1 MAAFC
6 DYAEIDVEAG
16 KGGDGLLS
24 FRREKFIPYGGP
36 DGGNGGHGG
45 AICFIADENINTLSE
60 FRTHKRFKAPDGEK
74 GGAALCA
81 GANGEDLVLA
91 VPVGTIVKE
100 NDQIIADL
108 STPNQIAKIA
118 SGGRGGYGNAHFISS
133 TRQAPGFAELGED
146 GEKKKLALEL
156 KLIADV
162 GLVGYPSVG
171 KSTLISVISNAK
183 PKIADYP
190 FTTLIP
196 NLGVVRFDDFDF
208 VVADIPGLIEG
219 AHEGKGLGTEFLR
232 HIQRTRILIHI
243 LDVQRMDIVADYHAI
258 RNELVTFDPLLG
270 TKPEVIV
277 LNKVDTIDEGALELL
292 VKSLVEAKIVKK
304 EKDVFSISAATHK
317 NLSPLLYH
325 IGNSLKKLPKVRFEH
340 IEEEDDSA
348 IAILKPHLD
357 EGIRSYVVERVSET
371 EIVIRGKRIEQIA
384 NMTNSSNPEGMMR
397 LFDVF
402 KKIGILRLLRREQ
415 GNNEV
420 KVKIGKLSIP
430 YEDIPFQL

>member
-1 MAAFC
+1 MSVFC
-6 DYAEIDVEAG
+6 DYADIEVEAG

-36 DGGNGGHGG
+36 DGGNGGQGA
-45 AICFIADENINTLSE
+45 AICFRADENINTLSE

-81 GANGEDLVLA
+81 GANGEDLILS
-91 VPVGTIVKE
+91 VPVGTLVKE
-100 NDQIIADL
+100 NGEIIADL
-108 STPNQIAKIA
+108 SELNQIVKIA
-118 SGGRGGYGNAHFISS
+118 AGGRGGYGNAHFISS

-146 GEKKKLALEL
+146 GEKKFLALEL

-196 NLGVVRFDDFDF
+196 NLGVVRFDDIDF

-219 AHEGKGLGTEFLR
+219 AHLGKGLGTEFLR
-232 HIQRTRILIHI
+232 HIQRTRVLVHL

-258 RNELVTFDPLLG
+258 RNELETFDPILIQ
-270 TKPEVIV
+270 KPEIIV
-277 LNKVDTIDEGALELL
+277 LNKIDTIDEATEKLL
-292 VKSLVEAKIVKK
+292 IQSLVDAKIVKSAQQ
-304 EKDVFSISAATHK
+304 VFAISAAAHK
-317 NLSPLLYH
+317 NLPPLLYH
-325 IGNSLKKLPKVRFEH
+325 IGASLQKMPKVHFEK
-340 IEEEDDSA
+340 EEVVDENE
-348 IAILKPHLD
+348 IVVLKPHLD
-357 EGIRSYVVERVSET
+357 EGVRAYVVERVNEK
-371 EIVIRGKRIEQIA
+371 EIMIRGKRIEQIA
-384 NMTNSSNPEGMMR
+384 NMTNSSNPEAMMR

-402 KKIGILRLLRREQ
+402 KKLGILRLLRREH
-415 GNNEV
+415 GNAEV
-420 KVKIGKLSIP
+420 KIKIGKLTIP
-430 YEDIPFQL
+430 YEDVPFQL